1 MSKERLEEIKVKVN
15 NTTDIMLYVPYGDI
29 KFLIEQA
36 ERAQE
41 LEKLNKRL
49 HEALFLEQKGQHN
62 KHWRI

>member
-1 MSKERLEEIKVKVN
+1 MSKERLEEIKDRYMDFKHDFNLKKEDVE
-15 NTTDIMLYVPYGDI
+15 
-29 KFLIEQA
+29 FLLKQA
-36 ERAQE
+36 ERVQE

>member
-1 MSKERLEEIKVKVN
+1 MCKKDRLEEIKERYMDFKHDFN
-15 NTTDIMLYVPYGDI
+15 LKKEDIE
-29 KFLIEQA
+29 FLLEQA